1 MRCRREMDYP
11 RLKMTVQKG
20 KRMKIREVN
29 QVSLDEIAGY
39 MNDEIREQ
47 VHAELAPC
55 TPEEFLT
62 RYLQLDR
69 EFIKLLL
76 SEFNIE
82 ID

>member
-29 QVSLDEIAGY
+29 QVRLDEIAGY

-62 RYLQLDR
+62 RYLQLDC
-69 EFIKLLL
+69 EFINLLF

>member
-1 MRCRREMDYP
+1 MSPGDGLPAPEDDSPERE
-11 RLKMTVQKG
+11 
-20 KRMKIREVN
+20 RMKIREVN

-55 TPEEFLT
+55 TPDEFLT
-62 RYLQLDR
+62 RYLQLDC
-69 EFIKLLL
+69 ELINLLL

>member
-1 MRCRREMDYP
+1 MDYP

-29 QVSLDEIAGY
+29 QGRLDEIAGY

-55 TPEEFLT
+55 TPDEFLT
-62 RYLQLDR
+62 RYLQLDC
-69 EFIKLLL
+69 ELINVLL

>member
-1 MRCRREMDYP
+1 MDYP

-29 QVSLDEIAGY
+29 QVRLDEIAGY

-47 VHAELAPC
+47 VHAELATC

-76 SEFNIE
+76 FEFNIE

>member
-1 MRCRREMDYP
+1 MDYP

-29 QVSLDEIAGY
+29 QGSLDEIAGY

-47 VHAELAPC
+47 VHAELASC

-76 SEFNIE
+76 FEFNIE

>member
-1 MRCRREMDYP
+1 MSPGDGLPAPEDDSPERE
-11 RLKMTVQKG
+11 
-20 KRMKIREVN
+20 RMKIREVN

-55 TPEEFLT
+55 TPDEFLT
-62 RYLQLDR
+62 RYLQLDC
-69 EFIKLLL
+69 ELINSLL

>member
-1 MRCRREMDYP
+1 MSPGDGLPAPEDDSPERE
-11 RLKMTVQKG
+11 
-20 KRMKIREVN
+20 RMKIREVN
-29 QVSLDEIAGY
+29 QVRLDEIAVY

-55 TPEEFLT
+55 TPDEFLT
-62 RYLQLDR
+62 RYLQLDC
-69 EFIKLLL
+69 ELINLLL

>member
-1 MRCRREMDYP
+1 MSPGDGLPAPEDDSPERE
-11 RLKMTVQKG
+11 
-20 KRMKIREVN
+20 RMKIREVN

>member
-1 MRCRREMDYP
+1 MDYP

-29 QVSLDEIAGY
+29 QVRLDEIAGY

-55 TPEEFLT
+55 TLEEFLT
-62 RYLQLDR
+62 RYLQLDC